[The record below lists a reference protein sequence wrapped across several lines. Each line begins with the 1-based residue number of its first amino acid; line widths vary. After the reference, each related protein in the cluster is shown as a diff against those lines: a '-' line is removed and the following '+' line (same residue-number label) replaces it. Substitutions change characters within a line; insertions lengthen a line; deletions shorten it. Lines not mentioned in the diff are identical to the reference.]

1 MVDADLGID
10 AVMLDRNDL
19 NQLQGFEFVNA
30 GLAHIRKLTMKNC
43 KLESFQE
50 NLFSGLTNL
59 HHLDL
64 SHNSL
69 TLLHPHQLSS
79 LPALKR
85 LDLSHNRLY
94 NIHKNAFYN
103 LGPSLERLD
112 LKGNAL
118 TSISWMT
125 FIDLPHLKHPQLASN
140 PWHCDCKIGQLF
152 TELTQRNIVPSQASC
167 SSPLSLSNRQWSSL
181 HTSDF
186 SCPPVV
192 SLPHQQS
199 VRSGQVVPLHCQ
211 VTGNPTPTVT
221 WRLAGHTIPQTS
233 DLCTIR
239 QTKSGDG
246 HSTSVFSILTIRN
259 ISSSSIGLYTCM
271 AKNIAGVDEKELSL
285 SFIDF
290 NDVLVESDESPVNL
304 IIAISA
310 STAIIVIL
318 TLLLILLCCVRKFKA
333 IKTSGL
339 SNSFTILQYSDK
351 GPAKDRE
358 KLKQAWTNPM
368 PKPPRTGAY
377 NTISYEDMPRTLSRS
392 STGQT
397 YLLADTYDGDTSHVS
412 GDGYNDATLPR
423 VETDWTRYAATAPLG
438 AYKYSSDHLDSPDMF
453 TLISNRP
460 GSRASL
466 GTISTIDPVYAAIKH
481 SHTHPLYPFPPHHQA
496 VLSPSCH
503 TRPGYVTLP
512 RRPKQSH
519 YRSLS
524 TGDCLGP
531 RTSADGCSHTNIST
545 LPRNSSTNMSTL
557 PMNNHTNMST
567 LPMNNHTNISTNHM
581 ARYCQATIELPPYSP
596 PPPVSITAINT
607 VGLPPVQVSLHDE
620 DTPTRTSTPKT
631 APSPSPPPSRA
642 QLDTI
647 PEQE

>member
-1 MVDADLGID
+1 MVEADIGID

-19 NQLQGFEFVNA
+19 NQLQGFAFVNA
-30 GLAHIRKLTMKNC
+30 GLAHVRKLTMKNC

-85 LDLSHNRLY
+85 LDLSHNLLY
-94 NIHKNAFYN
+94 NIHKDTFYN
-103 LGPSLERLD
+103 LGHSLERLD
-112 LKGNAL
+112 LQGNAL

-125 FIDLPHLKHPQLASN
+125 FIDLPHLKHLQLASN

-221 WRLAGHTIPQTS
+221 WRQAGHTIPQTS
-233 DLCTIR
+233 DLYTIR

-339 SNSFTILQYSDK
+339 SSSFTILQYSDK

-377 NTISYEDMPRTLSRS
+377 NTMSRS

-397 YLLADTYDGDTSHVS
+397 YLLADTYD
-412 GDGYNDATLPR
+412 
-423 VETDWTRYAATAPLG
+423 
-438 AYKYSSDHLDSPDMF
+438 
-453 TLISNRP
+453 
-460 GSRASL
+460 
-466 GTISTIDPVYAAIKH
+466 
-481 SHTHPLYPFPPHHQA
+481 
-496 VLSPSCH
+496 
-503 TRPGYVTLP
+503 
-512 RRPKQSH
+512 
-519 YRSLS
+519 
-524 TGDCLGP
+524 
-531 RTSADGCSHTNIST
+531 
-545 LPRNSSTNMSTL
+545 
-557 PMNNHTNMST
+557 
-567 LPMNNHTNISTNHM
+567 
-581 ARYCQATIELPPYSP
+581 
-596 PPPVSITAINT
+596 
-607 VGLPPVQVSLHDE
+607 
-620 DTPTRTSTPKT
+620 
-631 APSPSPPPSRA
+631 
-642 QLDTI
+642 
-647 PEQE
+647 